1 MSAKTDILSKLSP
14 ETWTE
19 AMPYIEEA
27 ANRIVSWW
35 GVCSYPPN
43 EREDLVQACR
53 VAGWQAWYRH
63 GVCDRALLY
72 KFMKWA
78 INVERRRTMRRMCVP
93 ESALCLLSEEQPASD
108 DTEAEALARIGVQEL
123 TRRVLSLPR
132 KERLCLIGSAVGMD
146 RHEIA
151 QLTGLMGKWS
161 VRNHLWRIRRK
172 LCS

>member
-1 MSAKTDILSKLSP
+1 
-14 ETWTE
+14 
-19 AMPYIEEA
+19 
-27 ANRIVSWW
+27 
-35 GVCSYPPN
+35 
-43 EREDLVQACR
+43 
-53 VAGWQAWYRH
+53 
-63 GVCDRALLY
+63 
-72 KFMKWA
+72 
-78 INVERRRTMRRMCVP
+78 MCVP